1 MYIKKDKSVRKNL
14 YFCTFQL
21 LENEQRV
28 HDLKVQ
34 LTTVQGH
41 HKESMDQLGD
51 KSRQVAA
58 LKTDLAKSQQ
68 QTQSLTDEVATL
80 FIWLEIFLFKKVW
93 WIRVTT
99 CLFLLDSSNGRQTE
113 IA

>member
-80 FIWLEIFLFKKVW
+80 FI
-93 WIRVTT
+93 
-99 CLFLLDSSNGRQTE
+99 
-113 IA
+113 

>member
-1 MYIKKDKSVRKNL
+1 M

-80 FIWLEIFLFKKVW
+80 FI
-93 WIRVTT
+93 
-99 CLFLLDSSNGRQTE
+99 
-113 IA
+113 